1 VEYKEKATS
10 MNGRWIWENQ
20 GNNDGVDFGPEED
33 EAVLDSIYAAEQA
46 AKVAELEKRRGA
58 HISPWVGITAAFAQ
72 FSDKNYKAFELDENA
87 LMIMPDLVATLRLA
101 YGFGDLGESRISL
114 GAGVY
119 VGAGLGDGKLQ
130 RVYVAPVGQ
139 FHFDYNNF
147 GLRETAII
155 AIPESDSE
163 EWMQFRTGLF
173 YSFGNLGI
181 ELGHDFVTNLG
192 QGGYIT
198 LFWEM

>member
-1 VEYKEKATS
+1 
-10 MNGRWIWENQ
+10 M
-20 GNNDGVDFGPEED
+20 
-33 EAVLDSIYAAEQA
+33 
-46 AKVAELEKRRGA
+46 
-58 HISPWVGITAAFAQ
+58 
-72 FSDKNYKAFELDENA
+72 
-87 LMIMPDLVATLRLA
+87 
-101 YGFGDLGESRISL
+101 
-114 GAGVY
+114 
-119 VGAGLGDGKLQ
+119 GAGLGDGKLQ

-181 ELGHDFVTNLG
+181 ELGHEFVTNLG